1 MLNFQT
7 FSFKNE
13 EMGKEISLIFDE
25 GGIFHSTRNVSPINK
40 KDTTKKMRVRGREKN
55 LLSIATSLRYTNI
68 ATIKG
73 MKKQ

>member
-1 MLNFQT
+1 LNFQT

-25 GGIFHSTRNVSPINK
+25 GGTFHKTRNVTPTSKKDKNK
-40 KDTTKKMRVRGREKN
+40 KMIARGREKN
-55 LLSIATSLRYTNI
+55 LLSIITSLRYTDI

-73 MKKQ
+73 KKKQ